1 MLDGIIFIWN
11 EGILRPMINCLI
23 LLYTLLFNNMGL
35 SIIAF
40 TIFVRVAT
48 TPLTLRQVRQMR
60 SMTKLQPQLQG
71 IRDKYKDDSKRIS
84 QETLRLYKQAGVSP
98 LGCLGPLAIQFPIWI
113 GLFQALIRTLPTNP
127 DRLVSLSDNLYSW
140 VPFVHEAIPL
150 SSSFLWLNLSEPD
163 PTKLIMPVLVGA
175 STWVQQKMTSAPSTD
190 PRQQSTNTMML
201 WMMPIM
207 LGFLTMTF
215 PSGLALYWVVSNI
228 VGVFTQYF
236 ITGWS
241 PLFTKAVSQ
250 VPEVPQ
256 VSEDDSKEET
266 SVNGEPI
273 NTRNNGQDRRRS
285 HRGRNAR
292 ARRRQR
298 RN

>member
-11 EGILRPMINCLI
+11 EGILRPMINSLV
-23 LLYTLLFNNMGL
+23 LLYSLLFNNMGL

-40 TIFVRVAT
+40 TVFVRVAT

-60 SMTKLQPQLQG
+60 SMTKLQPQLQA

-150 SSSFLWLNLSEPD
+150 SSSFLWLNLAEPD

-241 PLFTKAVSQ
+241 PLFTKAASQ

-273 NTRNNGQDRRRS
+273 NTRNNGQERRRS